1 MKKKIIVTGGAG
13 FIGSHLCEF
22 LINKSDISKIIL
34 IDNFKDGSLE
44 NIKSIKNNKKLKI
57 KKVDIRNKD
66 KLFSAFEN
74 NIDAVIHL
82 AAQSDIVPSIE
93 NPVDYLETNFN
104 GTLNILNLMNKF
116 KIKKIIYA
124 ASSSCYG
131 IPKKYPTGEN
141 SEIDPKYP
149 YSFSKYLAESLIK
162 NWSKIY
168 KINYLSLRLF
178 NVYGIRSR
186 TNNAYGAV
194 IGIFLKQKIMNR
206 PLTIVGNGK
215 QKRDFIN
222 VIDVVNAFH
231 KCLKT
236 KKWNEIYNVGSGNPH
251 TINYLAKLI
260 GGKKIY
266 LPKRPAEPDQT
277 YAKITKIKKNLIW
290 KPKITFEKGIEE
302 VLKNKNYWN
311 KALLWDKKKIKK
323 ATALCF
329 KLLS

>member
-44 NIKSIKNNKKLKI
+44 NIKSIKNKKKIKI

-104 GTLNILNLMNKF
+104 GMLNILNLMNKF

-131 IPKKYPTGEN
+131 IKKYPTGEN
-141 SEIDPKYP
+141 SEIDQIP
-149 YSFSKYLAESLIK
+149 LLIF
-162 NWSKIY
+162 KI
-168 KINYLSLRLF
+168 LSRKF
-178 NVYGIRSR
+178 
-186 TNNAYGAV
+186 
-194 IGIFLKQKIMNR
+194 
-206 PLTIVGNGK
+206 
-215 QKRDFIN
+215 D
-222 VIDVVNAFH
+222 
-231 KCLKT
+231 
-236 KKWNEIYNVGSGNPH
+236 KKLV
-251 TINYLAKLI
+251 
-260 GGKKIY
+260 
-266 LPKRPAEPDQT
+266 
-277 YAKITKIKKNLIW
+277 KNL
-290 KPKITFEKGIEE
+290 
-302 VLKNKNYWN
+302 
-311 KALLWDKKKIKK
+311 
-323 ATALCF
+323 
-329 KLLS
+329 